1 MLGKTIKW
9 ILIAA
14 IAILLVLAAIYI
26 GVYISSEGL
35 YAYNVIPCPSLRW
48 VFPVH
53 EYDTETGKE
62 WNYLKIYDL
71 SAKNK
76 EALLAF
82 AVENSWNALPFTEE
96 QMNDP
101 LLGDYPDEQLA
112 AMKETQNGFWFSTQY
127 HGRCLCVLDTD
138 NAKLYIRGASIY

>member
-1 MLGKTIKW
+1 MIGKTIKW

-14 IAILLVLAAIYI
+14 IIILLVLAAIYI

-35 YAYNVIPCPSLRW
+35 YAYHVIPCPSLRW

-53 EYDTETGKE
+53 EFDTETGRE

-71 SAKNK
+71 SEKNK

-82 AVENSWNALPFTEE
+82 AIENNWNALPFTKE
-96 QMNDP
+96 QMDDP
-101 LLGDYPDEQLA
+101 LLRDYPDERLA
-112 AMKETQNGFWFSTQY
+112 AMKDTQNGFWISIQY
-127 HGRCLCVLDTD
+127 HSRCLCVLDID